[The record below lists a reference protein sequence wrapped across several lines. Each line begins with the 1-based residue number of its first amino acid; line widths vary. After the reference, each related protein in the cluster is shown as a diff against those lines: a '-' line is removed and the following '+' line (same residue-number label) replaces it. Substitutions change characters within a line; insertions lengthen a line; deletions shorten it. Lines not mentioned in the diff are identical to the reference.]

1 MEVRVLGEH
10 HGLLIFLS
18 VPSVGLLPPCS
29 CHSADGLVGETA
41 SCFQG
46 QAPGQEDTQW
56 EEKLRQPSACTP
68 ELGPAGRAL

>member
-10 HGLLIFLS
+10 HGLPIFLS
-18 VPSVGLLPPCS
+18 VPSVGHLPSCS
-29 CHSADGLVGETA
+29 CHGVDGLVGEAA
-41 SCFQG
+41 SCFQE
-46 QAPGQEDTQW
+46 QAPGQEDAHR